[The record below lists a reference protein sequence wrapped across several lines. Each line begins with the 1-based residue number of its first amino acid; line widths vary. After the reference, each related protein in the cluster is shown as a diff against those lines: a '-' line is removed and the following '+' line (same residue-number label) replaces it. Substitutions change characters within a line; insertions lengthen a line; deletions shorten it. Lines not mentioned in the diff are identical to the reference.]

1 MNQYIE
7 NLINNNRIDYLPRA
21 GMIKPAFEYILQH
34 DRSFPYV
41 LEDYDRINATRKY
54 DPSRGTVSKEWNS
67 FCEDIDE
74 WLNKNFIMY
83 YLDITPEEYMGSRK
97 EVVLCYK
104 RPEDGVERVDFNNE
118 PELELYR

>member
-7 NLINNNRIDYLPRA
+7 NLINDNRISYLPRT
-21 GMIKPAFEYILQH
+21 GMVKPAFEYILQH
-34 DRSFPYV
+34 DKNFPYV
-41 LEDYDRINATRKY
+41 LEDYDRIDATREY
-54 DPSRGTVSKEWNS
+54 DPHRGTVSKEWNR

-74 WLNKNFIMY
+74 WLDKNFIMY
-83 YLDITPEEYMGSRK
+83 YLDITPKGDTGSRE

-104 RPEDGVERVDFNNE
+104 RPEDGTEYIDFRNE